1 MDSGLEFQ
9 TVLKFKQFIPFIKM
23 ILARIEVI
31 TDKISELLDMI
42 DSIESRIIQT
52 KFDTICDKIDRSTRL
67 RNLNERTHLIEI
79 KINILIFSTDAKN

>member
-67 RNLNERTHLIEI
+67 RNLNERIHLIEI